1 MDLPLRRFRGSRVSD
16 VGSAYRDIVTRYPQV
31 RGFRPLGD
39 PGHFRFATN
48 TVHMGPVLITAGF
61 SDGFS
66 FTECADGR
74 VTVICPLRRTAEVTA
89 KGREFSTGTDGRLL
103 VTGFD
108 DAATKYDA
116 KFAGL
121 FVTIDTAEIE
131 RALALWT
138 GGAPVRWDPST
149 RELGTRGGPGATL
162 REAIR
167 SCAALID
174 SADDLQ
180 ADDFRRFGL
189 AEILVQA
196 TALALR
202 ETVGSCEEPVHEAS
216 SRQVEAALAFMES
229 RLDQPLR
236 LTDIAEAVGLSPRAL
251 QAAFQR
257 ERGRSPMQ
265 QLRERRLVATHRA
278 LSNARPGDTVA
289 GVARAHGFMNL
300 GDFSVSFR
308 QRFGRPPSRVL
319 RNPL

>member
-1 MDLPLRRFRGSRVSD
+1 MSD
-16 VGSAYRDIVTRYPQV
+16 VGSAYRDIVTRYPHV

-39 PGHFRFATN
+39 PGQFRFATN
-48 TVHMGPVLITAGF
+48 TVRMGSVLVTAGF

-74 VTVICPLRRTAEVTA
+74 VTMICPLRRTAQMTA
-89 KGREFSTGTDGRLL
+89 RGQDFSTGTDGRLL
-103 VTGFD
+103 VSGFD
-108 DAATKYDA
+108 DAATAYDS

-121 FVTIDTAEIE
+121 FVTIDAPEIE
-131 RALALWT
+131 RALALWN
-138 GGAPVRWDPST
+138 GGAPARWDPST
-149 RELGTRGGPGATL
+149 REISTRGGPGATL

-167 SCAALID
+167 SCVAVID

-180 ADDFRRFGL
+180 GCEFKRFGL
-189 AEILVQA
+189 AEILIQA
-196 TALALR
+196 AALALR
-202 ETVGSCEEPVHEAS
+202 EAAGSSEEPVAEGS
-216 SRQVEAALAFMES
+216 SRQVDAALAFMES
-229 RLDQPLR
+229 RLHEPLR
-236 LTDIAEAVGLSPRAL
+236 LTDISGAVGLSPRAL

-265 QLRERRLVATHRA
+265 QLREMRLLATYRA

-300 GDFSVSFR
+300 GDFSVAFR

-319 RNPL
+319 RDPL